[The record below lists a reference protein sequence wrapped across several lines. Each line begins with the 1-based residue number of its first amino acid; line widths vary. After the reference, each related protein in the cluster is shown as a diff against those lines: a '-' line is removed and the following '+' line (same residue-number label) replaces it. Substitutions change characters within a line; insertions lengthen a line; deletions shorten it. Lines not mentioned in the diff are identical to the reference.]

1 MFFFDDQIAN
11 IQDVQTAFP
20 SSTCILI
27 DPRPV
32 QRDFREFQGNPYFHE
47 TEMNRGFQK
56 EHAAMV
62 THATTIVLD
71 WDKTLSVVEGIRMPW
86 SHYTFEDIGMRL
98 EDVCHVILGGHARIA
113 FLKSFFKRT
122 KANIIVLTNNPS
134 ACPVSEVAHVFGDD
148 PNAYNRPQ
156 FLRLI
161 RFILP
166 TFPEKNLIASH
177 MYHGIKSVALKDFI
191 KRRVNYGT
199 RRNKRRIIQRK

>member
-1 MFFFDDQIAN
+1 MFFLDDQIAN
-11 IQDVQTAFP
+11 IQDIQTAFP

-32 QRDFREFQGNPYFHE
+32 KRDVREFQGNPYFHE
-47 TEMNRGFQK
+47 MAMNRGFQK
-56 EHAAMV
+56 EHMTRV
-62 THATTIVLD
+62 SHASTLVLD

-86 SHYTFEDIGMRL
+86 SHFTFEDTGMRI

-113 FLKSFFKRT
+113 LLRSFFKRV

-134 ACPVSEVAHVFGDD
+134 ACPVSEVPHVFGDD

-161 RFILP
+161 RFIIP
-166 TFPEKNLIASH
+166 TFQERNLIASH
-177 MYHGIKSVALKDFI
+177 MYGGIKSVALKDYF
-191 KRRVNYGT
+191 KRRRGT
-199 RRNKRRIIQRK
+199 RRTMRNKI